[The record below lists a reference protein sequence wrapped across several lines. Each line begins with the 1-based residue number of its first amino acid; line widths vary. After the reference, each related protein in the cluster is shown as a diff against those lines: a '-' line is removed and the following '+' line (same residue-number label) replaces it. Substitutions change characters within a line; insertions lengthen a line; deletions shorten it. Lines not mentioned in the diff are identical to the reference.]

1 MLLASQSSTDICGD
15 RVGGLTYAGF
25 NGAKR
30 GGIQMIIDCDRCVIR
45 LSGRTHECQDCLVT
59 FLLSPPALNRAE
71 ERAVAVLSASG
82 LVPPLRLKV
91 V

>member
-1 MLLASQSSTDICGD
+1 MCEES
-15 RVGGLTYAGF
+15 VGGLTYAGL
-25 NGAKR
+25 NSTQR
-30 GGIQMIIDCDRCVIR
+30 GGMQVIIDCDRCVIR
-45 LSGRTHECQDCLVT
+45 SSGRTHECEDCVVS
-59 FLLSPPALNRAE
+59 FLLTPPNLNRAE

>member
-1 MLLASQSSTDICGD
+1 MCEES
-15 RVGGLTYAGF
+15 VGGLTYAGL
-25 NGAKR
+25 NGARR
-30 GGIQMIIDCDRCVIR
+30 GGIQVIIDCDRCVIR
-45 LSGRTHECQDCLVT
+45 LSGRTHECEDCVVS
-59 FLLSPPALNRAE
+59 FLLTPPNLNRAE

>member
-1 MLLASQSSTDICGD
+1 MCQES
-15 RVGGLTYAGF
+15 VGGLTYAGS
-25 NGAKR
+25 NGAQR
-30 GGIQMIIDCDRCVIR
+30 GGIQVIIDCDRCVIR
-45 LSGRTHECQDCLVT
+45 LSGRTHECEDCVVS
-59 FLLSPPALNRAE
+59 FLLTPPNLDRAE